1 MKKLFI
7 PLFVFLFLLVLGCK
21 QSQSI
26 EPLTTVQN
34 NSGSEVLQKPVF
46 DKIFEAHQNLVDVF
60 ETQDADA
67 MAALYTQDAKLMP
80 PNGDFIEGN
89 AAVGAF
95 WSSMFDAGFDG
106 LTIETLEVYGNG
118 NNVSEVGLWTLYLNG
133 EEADNGKFIV
143 IWKKIQGKW
152 YVHRDCFN
160 SNNPAQ

>member
-1 MKKLFI
+1 MIKVFI
-7 PLFVFLFLLVLGCK
+7 PLFVFSFLFALGCE
-21 QSQSI
+21 QSQAT
-26 EPLTTVQN
+26 EPATTTQN
-34 NSGSEVLQKPVF
+34 NSGSGVLQKPVF
-46 DKIFEAHQNLVDVF
+46 DKIVEAHQNIVNVF
-60 ETQDADA
+60 ATHDADA

-95 WSSMFDAGFDG
+95 WGSMFDAGFDG

-118 NNVSEVGLWTLYLNG
+118 NNVAEVGLWTLTLNG
-133 EEADNGKFIV
+133 EEVDNGKFIV
-143 IWKKIQGKW
+143 IWKKLQGKW